1 MLVPLLGSAL
11 LVAAV
16 IMMAFPR
23 TPTARVLH
31 RLLVEPPATFLLDF
45 TWKKLAAMLLV
56 AMFAPVLVL
65 AGPEMLAMF
74 ALLGGDAAAIE
85 LMIVVAGMSV
95 TGGFAAAWRQVRTA
109 PFRLMRFFG
118 RVLRPGPRPRTSGKR
133 IRRQRPPKDDS
144 APGGWAFA

>member
-1 MLVPLLGSAL
+1 MLGTLLGSAL
-11 LVAAV
+11 LVATV

-45 TWKKLAAMLLV
+45 TWKKLGAVLLV
-56 AMFAPVLVL
+56 TMFAPVLVL

-95 TGGFAAAWRQVRTA
+95 TGSFAAAWRQVRTA
-109 PFRLMRFFG
+109 PVQLVRLVG
-118 RVLRPGPRPRTSGKR
+118 QILRPSSRPRTPRKR
-133 IRRQRPPKDDS
+133 IRGQRPPKDDPS
-144 APGGWAFA
+144 PGNWAFA